1 MVPTEEAR
9 ITLQM
14 LYSAVPPIGIA
25 SARLAMRPP
34 VNFHLLPIVGR
45 WWIAPWS
52 EATRHTSPD
61 VSSPSLESPVTRLWR
76 ASQACSGGRA
86 LERPRSYTGRRAL
99 SRNDLARI
107 WDVRTWTASTIHY
120 IVLPPWPGERS
131 LEDKPH
137 S

>member
-9 ITLQM
+9 ITFQM
-14 LYSAVPPIGIA
+14 PYSAVPPIGIA

-34 VNFHLLPIVGR
+34 MNFDLLPIVCL
-45 WWIAPWS
+45 WWIAHRS
-52 EATRHTSPD
+52 EAMRHTLPD
-61 VSSPSLESPVTRLWR
+61 VSFPFPPVTRLWR
-76 ASQACSGGRA
+76 ASQTCSGGRA
-86 LERPRSYTGRRAL
+86 LERHRSYTGRRSL

-107 WDVRTWTASTIHY
+107 WDVRTWTASTTHY
-120 IVLPPWPGERS
+120 IVLPPEPGERS